1 MKRSIAEGGSTMT
14 NGDVKI
20 TLFPSPPEYRA
31 ADAQEEQQIVE
42 VVRTNV
48 LPREKA
54 EYHAVRVK
62 VVRKEDGS
70 PDYVVSYMLR
80 KDTYTADVVRA
91 DLDENF
97 EVTRY
102 VDDYLDED
110 DEGEEGDE
118 AESYAGEEIEFVA
131 ATCVPEIPTAKK
143 AVEYIHELATKA
155 GFKSK
160 VLLGADASVA
170 NYKYYLRS
178 GLKGFVNVGH
188 GYPGGII
195 LSDGTL
201 SSSWFGAIAGR
212 LLCPTVLYL
221 NSCQVHNAPLKPAI
235 MAAGARTYIGGIVNL
250 LIGPS
255 EEVCKCFW
263 KKVLAQGADMGPS
276 LTSCESANYPSR
288 GAHGIAGYEGKLN
301 FVSATIDNYKVV
313 LYGKDALAGDLVAF
327 IHCYSTGRN
336 VVTCEFYRDGSSL
349 PENRYKGCR
358 VGLVYP
364 WSRFSAV
371 LDVLR
376 NEKPVYFGFILSTKV
391 GYVST
396 RSEPVGEGE
405 A

>member
-1 MKRSIAEGGSTMT
+1 MT

-20 TLFPSPPEYRA
+20 TLFPSPPQFRE
-31 ADAQEEQQIVE
+31 ADAREEQLIVD
-42 VVRTNV
+42 VVRTSI

-54 EYHAVRVK
+54 EYHSIRVK
-62 VVRKEDGS
+62 VKRKEDGS
-70 PDYVVSYMLR
+70 PDYIVAYMLR

-91 DLDENF
+91 DLGEDY
-97 EVTRY
+97 EVREL
-102 VDDYLDED
+102 VDDYYEEDDEDED
-110 DEGEEGDE
+110 DEGEEGE
-118 AESYAGEEIEFVA
+118 AYPAEPVDFVA

-143 AVEYIHELATKA
+143 AVEYVHELATKA

-160 VLLGADASVA
+160 LLLGADASVA
-170 NYKYYLRS
+170 NYKHYLRS

-188 GYPGGII
+188 GFTGGIV

-201 SSSWFGAIAGR
+201 HASWFQGFGGR
-212 LLCPTVLYL
+212 PLCPTVLYL
-221 NSCQVHNAPLKPAI
+221 NSCLVHNAPLKPA
-235 MAAGARTYIGGIVNL
+235 MMHAGARTYIGGIVNL

-263 KKVLAQGADMGPS
+263 KKVLTFSSSMGPS
-276 LTSCESANYPSR
+276 LLSCESAKYPST
-288 GAHGIAGYEGKLN
+288 GAHGIAGDEGRLN
-301 FVSATIDNYKVV
+301 YVSSAIDTYKVV

-327 IHCYSTGRN
+327 IHCYHSGKN
-336 VVTCEFYRDGSSL
+336 VATCEFYRDGSSM

-364 WSRFSAV
+364 VSRFSSV

-391 GYVST
+391 GYINT
-396 RSEPVGEGE
+396 QSEPVGEGAGE
-405 A
+405 S